1 MASKVQ
7 VAIVLILATLVP
19 IGRVTSNADVMLHFP
34 AIDTPNATP
43 GWPNRYLRSTE
54 SLTTTNESN
63 AEERGFWSEFVAK
76 MEWGKRN
83 VDILPLVK
91 EESETVPL
99 ITKENEKV
107 KASEKKRKNILSDNQ
122 ALKTSQKKFIL
133 REDDEVKRLVKKMDN
148 IKSVTTILKEKY
160 FQRWVD
166 VRRSAEEI
174 HNLLGLP
181 IGPALLESPL
191 VWIWLDYV
199 ICIKR
204 TSNFEEPIAFFVKMF
219 GNNIEVAKMFEG
231 AEKVFMDKDHGLGR
245 LKEEF
250 LLQWLKYETD
260 WDNLLTNL
268 ELAGFTNDKIL
279 YYKTLYDQFN
289 YL

>member
-99 ITKENEKV
+99 ITKENE
-107 KASEKKRKNILSDNQ
+107 
-122 ALKTSQKKFIL
+122 KFIL